1 LDFIDEA
8 LFIFDCEHMRSC
20 NSSLPGITSKLP
32 RDHLKQNKL
41 LKTIVS
47 TFMDK
52 MRCKY
57 YENRYSAGEIKGA
70 QEKI

>member
-1 LDFIDEA
+1 
-8 LFIFDCEHMRSC
+8 
-20 NSSLPGITSKLP
+20 
-32 RDHLKQNKL
+32 L

>member
-1 LDFIDEA
+1 MFVSSSTGEN
-8 LFIFDCEHMRSC
+8 MRSC
-20 NSSLPGITSKLP
+20 NSSLLNITSTLA

-41 LKTIVS
+41 LKTTVS

-57 YENRYSAGEIKGA
+57 YENRCSAGEIKGA